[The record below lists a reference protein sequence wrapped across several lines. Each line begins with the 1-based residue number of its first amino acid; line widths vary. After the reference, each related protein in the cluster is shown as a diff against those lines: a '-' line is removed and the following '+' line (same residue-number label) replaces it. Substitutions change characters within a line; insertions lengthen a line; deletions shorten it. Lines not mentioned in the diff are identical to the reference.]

1 MKYLVLI
8 AVLLATGCSSS
19 GPTLK
24 QYLLRTDTPS
34 QYTLQDST
42 GVVGIGGIVVASYI
56 NDLGLVLETS
66 NGEVRVAR
74 DHQWAEPLR
83 ESLRSFLSSKISE
96 ESGQVI
102 RAFDYGK
109 VNWSKRIDIR
119 IDELHGTANGDAKLV
134 AYWTIIDPAE
144 RTVLSESGFHETE
157 PLGHDGYDAL
167 VQAEKKLLRRLAS
180 AISATL

>member
-8 AVLLATGCSSS
+8 AALFVTGCSSS
-19 GPTLK
+19 APTLK

-34 QYTLQDST
+34 QFTLQDT
-42 GVVGIGGIVVASYI
+42 TNVVGIGPLVVASYI

-66 NGEVRVAR
+66 NGEVRSAR

-83 ESLRSFLSSKISE
+83 ESLRSYLSSKISE

-102 RAFDYGK
+102 RPYNYAK
-109 VNWSKRIDIR
+109 VDWAQRIDIR

-134 AYWTIIDPAE
+134 AYWNIVDPAE
-144 RTVLSESGFHETE
+144 PKVLSENGFYETE
-157 PLGHDGYDAL
+157 ALGRDGYDAL
-167 VQAEKKLLRRLAS
+167 VQAQKKLLDRLAS
-180 AISATL
+180 AIAASL

>member
-1 MKYLVLI
+1 MKHLALI
-8 AVLLATGCSSS
+8 AALLVTGCSSS
-19 GPTLK
+19 APTLK
-24 QYLLRTDTPS
+24 QYLLRTDIPS
-34 QYTLQDST
+34 QFTLQDST

-56 NDLGLVLETS
+56 NGLGLVLETS
-66 NGEVRVAR
+66 NGEVHVAR

-102 RAFDYGK
+102 RAYSYGK

-119 IDELHGTANGDAKLV
+119 VDEFHGTANGDAKLV
-134 AYWTIIDPAE
+134 AYWTIVDPAE
-144 RTVLSESGFHETE
+144 RTVISESGFHDTE
-157 PLGHDGYDAL
+157 ALGHDGYDAL
-167 VQAEKKLLRRLAS
+167 VQAQKKLLSRLAL